1 MSERIINILLVA
13 EKGFTYPAEEMQHQ
27 FEDQHTKA
35 AVDALE
41 KALGLDGE
49 HYTPDKEGL
58 VELITNLESARED
71 LGFRNGFR
79 VGVQLMRECL

>member
-1 MSERIINILLVA
+1 MKQNVIDILLAA
-13 EKGFTYPAEEMQHQ
+13 EKGFTYPAEDVQYLV
-27 FEDQHTKA
+27 EDQRTNA

-41 KALGLDGE
+41 KALGLDQE
-49 HYTPDKEGL
+49 HYTPDKAGL
-58 VELITNLESARED
+58 VELITNLESAREE

>member
-1 MSERIINILLVA
+1 MAQKIIDILLAA
-13 EKGFTYPAEEMQHQ
+13 EKGFTYPAEEVQYH

-41 KALGLDGE
+41 KALGLDQE
-49 HYTPDKEGL
+49 HYTPDKAGL
-58 VELITNLESARED
+58 IELITNLESAREE
-71 LGFRNGFR
+71 LGFRNGLR